1 MFGILSA
8 LYTTVLWYSIQNCSI
23 YTTLLEYYRCT
34 WRKNQYLNK
43 NHRHSTRKT
52 HPRAKKQV
60 ILRLVPLFIWKSLT
74 INYPDNFTRLPTPS
88 ALAMRAV
95 SYVHASACACM
106 RYVWWRIEKQRRR
119 STRRIYS
126 SLAGSALAMLQPNVG
141 AMIANDAVVEGAT
154 NAWCRAVEALEDGN
168 RPGPVGA
175 VKRP

>member
-74 INYPDNFTRLPTPS
+74 INYSDNFDRMPGHSAFAIRADKQGGYWTLTFRTFFKFVWGSGWGVKKQPVTGCHDDKLRFFTSWWPS
-88 ALAMRAV
+88 DKIPQGLSR
-95 SYVHASACACM
+95 HK
-106 RYVWWRIEKQRRR
+106 W
-119 STRRIYS
+119 
-126 SLAGSALAMLQPNVG
+126 
-141 AMIANDAVVEGAT
+141 
-154 NAWCRAVEALEDGN
+154 
-168 RPGPVGA
+168 
-175 VKRP
+175 

>member
-74 INYPDNFTRLPTPS
+74 INYSDNFDTMTSQS
-88 ALAMRAV
+88 ALAIRADYHDYYPHLILCICWYYRIFRVLSPSVVVRVVVLRARAKRLKLVKSLRVESV
-95 SYVHASACACM
+95 SQHYCCIV
-106 RYVWWRIEKQRRR
+106 
-119 STRRIYS
+119 
-126 SLAGSALAMLQPNVG
+126 N
-141 AMIANDAVVEGAT
+141 
-154 NAWCRAVEALEDGN
+154 
-168 RPGPVGA
+168 
-175 VKRP
+175 